1 MSKNKQFE
9 IKTILRVIAHRIVQK
24 TESAPCYPETHD
36 SLYILSADD
45 KKVLIQRIEKAVNNR
60 KKCFDLSFRDK
71 GDKSMYKQLSKLG
84 FVSEDDAYIDFSK
97 EAAGKLSDSQDN
109 ISIPGGYCLVADG
122 KMKGGEYFICIIKA
136 DYQEVFNVHENSMHV
151 LNDVFLS
158 PAKDFYKVGFFVQDK
173 AKKSF
178 TPYMYDDQFSIYKD
192 DLTLYFYDKFLGL
205 STDESN
211 KLKTKNLYMDI
222 IKFINENVDYSEDS
236 RGLIKAAQSYFR
248 ENTEGRVS
256 VEEFSER
263 FLNKTKLGTPFKKQ
277 YGEKYPRAIV
287 LDTTLLSNERL
298 MTQRTTLGD
307 KITIIT
313 KEGVKMTLL
322 DEKDIAQIVPTIKS
336 GKNPKIVMF
345 ETTEE
350 E

>member
-9 IKTILRVIAHRIVQK
+9 IKKIERVIAHRIVQK
-24 TESAPCYPETHD
+24 TASAPCYSETRD
-36 SLYILSADD
+36 SLYSLNAKD
-45 KKVLIQRIEKAVNNR
+45 KETLIQRIEKAVNNR
-60 KKCFDLSFRDK
+60 MKCFDLSFKDK
-71 GDKSMYKQLSKLG
+71 GEYSMYKHLSKLG
-84 FVSEDDAYIDFSK
+84 FVSEDDAYIVFSK
-97 EAAGKLSDSQDN
+97 EAAEKLSESQDN
-109 ISIPGGYCLVADG
+109 ISIPGGYCLVVDG

-158 PAKDFYKVGFFVQDK
+158 PAKDFYKVGVFVQDK
-173 AKKSF
+173 AKNCF

-222 IKFINENVDYSEDS
+222 IKFIKENVDYNEDS

-256 VEEFSER
+256 AEEFCER
-263 FLNKTKLGTPFKKQ
+263 FLHNTRFEAPFKKQ
-277 YGEKYPRAIV
+277 FGDKYPRAIV
-287 LDTTLLSNERL
+287 LDITLLSKERL

-313 KEGVKMTLL
+313 RDGVKMTLL
-322 DEKDIAQIVPTIKS
+322 DKENMAKIVPTIKS
-336 GKNPKIVMF
+336 GKNTKVVIF

-350 E
+350 D

>member
-1 MSKNKQFE
+1 MKKQFE
-9 IKTILRVIAHRIVQK
+9 IKSLMRVIAHRIVRK
-24 TESAPCYPETHD
+24 TKSTACYPETRD
-36 SLYILSADD
+36 SLYTLNARDNA
-45 KKVLIQRIEKAVNNR
+45 VLIERIEKAVNNR
-60 KKCFDLSFRDK
+60 KKCFELSFQNK
-71 GDKSMYKQLSKLG
+71 GDYSMFKHLSNLG
-84 FVSEDDAYIDFSK
+84 FVAKDDSFIDFSK
-97 EAAGKLSDSQDN
+97 ETAEKLSESQDN
-109 ISIPGGYCLVADG
+109 ISIPGGYCLVTDG
-122 KMKGGEYFICIIKA
+122 RLNGGEYFICIIKA

-173 AKKSF
+173 EKMSF
-178 TPYMYDDQFSIYKD
+178 KPYMYDDQFSIYKD
-192 DLTLYFYDKFLGL
+192 DLTLYFYDRFLGL

-222 IKFINENVDYSEDS
+222 IKFIDENVDYSGDH

-256 VEEFSER
+256 AEEFCER
-263 FLNKTKLGTPFKKQ
+263 FLHNTILETPFKKQ
-277 YGEKYPRAIV
+277 YCEKYPRAIV

-298 MTQRTTLGD
+298 MTQRTTLGG

-313 KEGVKMTLL
+313 RDGVKMTLL
-322 DEKDIAQIVPTIKS
+322 SEENMDKIVPTIKS
-336 GKNPKIVMF
+336 GKNTKVVIF

>member
-9 IKTILRVIAHRIVQK
+9 IKTIQRVIAHRIVQK
-24 TESAPCYPETHD
+24 TEEAPCYSDPHD
-36 SLYILSADD
+36 SLYSLSAKDNE
-45 KKVLIQRIEKAVNNR
+45 VLIKRIEKAVNNK

-71 GDKSMYKQLSKLG
+71 GDNSMYEYLTELG
-84 FVSEDDAYIDFSK
+84 FVSEDDAYIGFSK
-97 EAAGKLSDSQDN
+97 EAAEKLSESQDN

-136 DYQEVFNVHENSMHV
+136 DYQEVFNVHENSMRV
-151 LNDVFLS
+151 LDDVFLS
-158 PAKDFYKVGFFVQDK
+158 PAKDFYKVGFFIQDK
-173 AKKSF
+173 AKRGFK
-178 TPYMYDDQFSIYKD
+178 PYMYDDQFSIYKD

-205 STDESN
+205 STDENN
-211 KLKTKNLYMDI
+211 KLNTKNLFMDI
-222 IKFINENVDYSEDS
+222 IGFINENVDYSDDN

-248 ENTEGRVS
+248 ENTEGHVS
-256 VEEFSER
+256 VAEFSDR
-263 FLNKTKLGTPFKKQ
+263 YLKNTKLEEPFKKQ
-277 YGEKYPRAIV
+277 YGGKYPRAIV
-287 LDTTLLSNERL
+287 LDTTLLTTDRL

-313 KEGVKMTLL
+313 KGGVKMTLL
-322 DEKDIAQIVPTIKS
+322 NEENIAKIVPTIKS
-336 GKNPKIVMF
+336 GKNTKVVVF